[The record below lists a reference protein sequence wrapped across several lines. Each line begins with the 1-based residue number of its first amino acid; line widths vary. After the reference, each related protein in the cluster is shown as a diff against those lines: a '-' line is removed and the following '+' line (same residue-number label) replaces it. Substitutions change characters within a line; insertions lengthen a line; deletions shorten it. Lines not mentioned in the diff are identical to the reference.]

1 MRTETNRF
9 HLITQLTVN
18 HPLAVFFTLA
28 YALAWSVFLPMIF
41 FHRPPEFIIIAT
53 FAPTV
58 AALVT
63 HRLATGNYRAFRI
76 RSTWPR
82 TLSASATGFGLIVV
96 AYVILPALTT
106 ANPGMLH
113 WGVLTSLGVYHYS
126 TLLGGPLGEEPGWRG
141 YALPRLE
148 ARFGPV
154 RASLL
159 LAFLWTGW
167 HIPLFF
173 YPGWTSVPAWVYLL
187 ILTGT
192 SFILTYSANLSRF
205 GVVAPIATHAAFN
218 TVPSFLN
225 RLLADSQ
232 PRAQIPFELV
242 LALSGLAI
250 GLIIIIATRGR
261 LAYHMDEDLKRSL
274 AEGNSIDRPWDS
286 SVE

>member
-1 MRTETNRF
+1 
-9 HLITQLTVN
+9 
-18 HPLAVFFTLA
+18 
-28 YALAWSVFLPMIF
+28 MIL

-82 TLSASATGFGLIVV
+82 TLSASAVGFGLIVV

-106 ANPGMLH
+106 ANPGMLR
-113 WGVLTSLGVYHYS
+113 WRILASLGVYHYS
-126 TLLGGPLGEEPGWRG
+126 MLLGGPLGEEPGWRG

-148 ARFGPV
+148 VRFGPA

-192 SFILTYSANLSRF
+192 SFILTFSANLSRF
-205 GVVAPIATHAAFN
+205 GVIAPIATHTAFN
-218 TVPSFLN
+218 AVPSFLN
-225 RLLADSQ
+225 RLLAYSQ
-232 PRAQIPFELV
+232 PRDQIPFELV

-274 AEGNSIDRPWDS
+274 AEGNSIDRP
-286 SVE
+286 

>member
-1 MRTETNRF
+1 MPTETNRF
-9 HLITQLTVN
+9 HLLTQLTVN

-28 YALAWSVFLPMIF
+28 YALAWGVFLPMIF

-76 RSTWPR
+76 RNTWPR
-82 TLSASATGFGLIVV
+82 TLSASAIGFGLIGV

-106 ANPGMLH
+106 TNPGMLT
-113 WGVLTSLGVYHYS
+113 WSVLTSLGVYHYS
-126 TLLGGPLGEEPGWRG
+126 MLLGGPLGEEPGWRG

-148 ARFGPV
+148 VRFGPV

-159 LAFLWTGW
+159 LAFLWAGW

-173 YPGWTSVPAWVYLL
+173 YPGWTSVSAWVYLL

-205 GVVAPIATHAAFN
+205 GVIAPIATHTAFN
-218 TVPSFLN
+218 AVPSFLN

-232 PRAQIPFELV
+232 PRAQIPFALV
-242 LALSGLAI
+242 LALSGLTVA
-250 GLIIIIATRGR
+250 LILIVVTRGR
-261 LAYHMDEDLKRSL
+261 LAYHMDEDLKGL
-274 AEGNSIDRPWDS
+274 LEGNSIDRPWDS
-286 SVE
+286 PVE

>member
-1 MRTETNRF
+1 MV
-9 HLITQLTVN
+9 L
-18 HPLAVFFTLA
+18 
-28 YALAWSVFLPMIF
+28 

-63 HRLATGNYRAFRI
+63 HRLGSGNYRAFRI
-76 RSTWPR
+76 RGTWAR
-82 TLSASATGFGLIVV
+82 TVSAGAIGIGLIVV

-106 ANPGMLH
+106 TNLGMLH
-113 WGVLTSLGVYHYS
+113 WGVLTSLGVCHYS
-126 TLLGGPLGEEPGWRG
+126 MLLGGPLGEEPGWRG

-173 YPGWTSVPAWVYLL
+173 YPGWTSVPAWIYVL

-205 GVVAPIATHAAFN
+205 GVIAPIATHTAFN
-218 TVPSFLN
+218 AVPSFLN
-225 RLLADSQ
+225 RLLADSP
-232 PRAQIPFELV
+232 PRARIPFELV
-242 LALSGLAI
+242 LALSGLTVA
-250 GLIIIIATRGR
+250 LIIIVATRGR
-261 LAYHMDEDLKRSL
+261 LAYHEDEDLIRSGVVGPRGL
-274 AEGNSIDRPWDS
+274 D
-286 SVE
+286 

>member
-9 HLITQLTVN
+9 QRLTQLTVN

-28 YALAWSVFLPMIF
+28 YALAWSVFLPMVF
-41 FHRPPEFIIIAT
+41 FDHPPEFIIIAT

-63 HRLATGNYRAFRI
+63 HRLASGNYRAFRI

-82 TLSASATGFGLIVV
+82 TLSASAIGFGLIVV

-106 ANPGMLH
+106 ANPGMIKWRILI
-113 WGVLTSLGVYHYS
+113 SLGVYHYS
-126 TLLGGPLGEEPGWRG
+126 MLLGGPLGEEPGWRG

-205 GVVAPIATHAAFN
+205 GVIAPIATHTAFN
-218 TVPSFLN
+218 AVPSFLN
-225 RLLADSQ
+225 RLLADSE
-232 PRAQIPFELV
+232 PRARIPFEFV

-250 GLIIIIATRGR
+250 ALILIVATRGR
-261 LAYHMDEDLKRSL
+261 LAYHKDEYLKGSP
-274 AEGNSIDRPWDS
+274 AERDSIDRPLDS
-286 SVE
+286 PVE